1 MTFEEFYK
9 NFGFEK
15 YPFSTF
21 TAENELDKLKEIFVA
36 PTCYSPIKESV
47 DSGATA
53 FIYGERGTG
62 KTALIKEITKN
73 KSTIEIDNFSRIPES
88 SSARDFYDLLISNLA
103 KKIIIDLSKK
113 PVKKLVTTHEEKILI
128 SYLIKHHIE
137 HTTLN
142 LAYENIRKIQ
152 HNLLK
157 RAAFK
162 AFNAFRGLINQL
174 TSATIDIVSD
184 TVLKHFNLPQTNSF
198 ETRDYFKELKLEG
211 ITDPEISHENYHIL
225 EKSLILHKKITNTK
239 AAFTLDKI
247 DEDSRLENDAESIAD
262 FIKPLLTDNKL
273 LLNSNIQIIASIWTI
288 PFNKVLPHFRKNK
301 YCCEEIHWTK
311 DEFINLINKR
321 ISNFSKGKISKIE
334 DLLGNKTDFNKIWQI
349 ANGNPRDLIQVLNR
363 IFREQYK
370 ENSSSELISESAV
383 NSGITEFVKNFSF
396 YEYYPKKSNARKS
409 TMDIYSYIS
418 HLLKLDNQRFT
429 QNSLNEKAGTGSST
443 SNYIVGMESIG
454 LITRCDEKGPNG
466 STLYRI
472 RDPKV
477 IHALE
482 QKIEIRRER

>member
-1 MTFEEFYK
+1 M
-9 NFGFEK
+9 
-15 YPFSTF
+15 
-21 TAENELDKLKEIFVA
+21 
-36 PTCYSPIKESV
+36 
-47 DSGATA
+47 
-53 FIYGERGTG
+53 
-62 KTALIKEITKN
+62 
-73 KSTIEIDNFSRIPES
+73 
-88 SSARDFYDLLISNLA
+88 
-103 KKIIIDLSKK
+103 
-113 PVKKLVTTHEEKILI
+113 
-128 SYLIKHHIE
+128 
-137 HTTLN
+137 
-142 LAYENIRKIQ
+142 
-152 HNLLK
+152 
-157 RAAFK
+157 
-162 AFNAFRGLINQL
+162 
-174 TSATIDIVSD
+174 
-184 TVLKHFNLPQTNSF
+184 
-198 ETRDYFKELKLEG
+198 
-211 ITDPEISHENYHIL
+211 
-225 EKSLILHKKITNTK
+225 
-239 AAFTLDKI
+239 
-247 DEDSRLENDAESIAD
+247 ENDAESIAD

-311 DEFINLINKR
+311 DEFISLINKR
-321 ISNFSKGKISKIE
+321 ISNFSNDKISKIE
-334 DLLGNKTDFNKIWQI
+334 DLLGKKTDFNKIWQI